1 MPSPWTGP
9 SLRRTLL
16 KSLRVRMRSRLMLLL
31 GLFLVASLV
40 LPITA
45 VSQDQEEESDDPA
58 QLPEIAP
65 REIEIRGQ
73 LQIAF
78 PSLQRQPLDGFSSD
92 PPLPSV
98 PDTHRPYVESYKQ
111 ELEDLP
117 ESLPELE
124 TTTQSLEAAQA
135 PPARGFFETGTGRY
149 FTRFAEGRLSVP
161 LTQSET
167 FTVHGDYSGTEGFTA
182 FETPSVQTPSDD
194 AEASLSFESR
204 RDPVVFDA
212 RLHGAAHQYTL
223 YGATPALGSTV
234 LRAPERDA
242 YSLGSMLRLR
252 TRGTVESTLQAS
264 YDYTQ
269 YSTQFMSADQ
279 GAADVFSES
288 RFKAQGDVRIPIGPL
303 PPRLDAE
310 GTHSRFGGDVP
321 AETAFDLDLGASVPL
336 LSTEPLSVN
345 AGARLLT
352 FEAPADPTQQNTP
365 SAEATFIVPSADV
378 QWNLTRASSLYFRNS
393 PRLREGS
400 LSQLY
405 SDNPYAEH
413 APSLRPTL
421 ETTNAE
427 AGLRFSAGPIRVS
440 TVAGYRYAPSYQY
453 FEPGGDARYTQGIF
467 DVTYESARII
477 HGGGQLALE
486 GTDNLQMSVRVSLR
500 DGELTEMG
508 TIIPNFAPLTAD
520 AMFSYSFADNQG
532 RLQLNGHFRSAR
544 YPTTARQ
551 ETLDPYFSADLEG
564 SYAVTSSFDIVAQAK
579 NLSVESPT
587 LWARYPRPPAML
599 TAGVRIHW

>member
-1 MPSPWTGP
+1 
-9 SLRRTLL
+9 
-16 KSLRVRMRSRLMLLL
+16 MRSRLTLLL
-31 GLFLVASLV
+31 GFFLIASFA
-40 LPITA
+40 LPTQA
-45 VSQDQEEESDDPA
+45 VSQDQEDESDDPA

-98 PDTHRPYVESYKQ
+98 PDDHRPYVESYKQ

-124 TTTQSLEAAQA
+124 TTTQSLEAAA
-135 PPARGFFETGTGRY
+135 SAPARGFLETGTGRY

-161 LTQSET
+161 LSQSET

-182 FETPSVQTPSDD
+182 FETSPLQTPSDE
-194 AEASLSFESR
+194 AEATLSFESR
-204 RDPVVFDA
+204 RDPIVFDA
-212 RLHGAAHQYTL
+212 RLNGSARQYTL
-223 YGATPALGSTV
+223 YGATPVFGSTV
-234 LRAPERDA
+234 QQAPEREA
-242 YSLGSMLRLR
+242 YSVGGLLRLR
-252 TRGTVESTLQAS
+252 TRETVESTLQAS
-264 YDYTQ
+264 YDLTQ
-269 YSTQFMSADQ
+269 YSTQFIPTDQ
-279 GAADVFSES
+279 GASNVFSES
-288 RFKAQGDVRIPIGPL
+288 RFNAQGTVRLPLGPR

-310 GTHSRFGGDVP
+310 GTYSRLGGDVP
-321 AETAFDLDLGASVPL
+321 DETAFNLDLGASIPL
-336 LSTEPLSVN
+336 LSTDPLSVN
-345 AGARLLT
+345 AGARFLT
-352 FEAPADPTQQNTP
+352 FEAPADPTQQNSP
-365 SAEATFIVPSADV
+365 SADATFIVPSADV
-378 QWNLTRASSLYFRNS
+378 QWTFTRGAAVYLQNR
-393 PRLREGS
+393 PRLRDGS
-400 LSQLY
+400 LSHLY
-405 SDNPYAEH
+405 TDNPYAEH

-421 ETTNAE
+421 ETTNAK
-427 AGLRFSAGPIRVS
+427 AGLRFSAGPVRIS

-453 FEPGGDARYTQGIF
+453 FEPGGDARYREGIF
-467 DVTYESARII
+467 HTAYESARII

-486 GTDNLQMSVRVSLR
+486 GSDNLQMSVRVSLR

-532 RLQLNGHFRSAR
+532 RLQLNGHFRSER

-551 ETLDPYFSADLEG
+551 ESLDPYFSADLQG